1 MEQIKIK
8 DLTFFYNKQEKPAIE
23 NLSFNIEKG
32 DFVVLCG
39 KSGCGKSTLL
49 RCLKP
54 IIKPYG
60 KTLGDIIFENEKL
73 EKLSERQQAEK
84 IGFVMQNP
92 EHQIVTDKVWHEL
105 AFGLESLGYSTDEI
119 QLRVT
124 EMAEYFGI
132 TDLYYNSVN
141 QLSGGQKQLLNL
153 AATMV
158 MGPEILILD
167 EPTAQLDPIAAE
179 NFLGTLKKINDELGI
194 TVILSEHR
202 LDNVLAYGNKVIV
215 MDSGKIQYCGEPYKI
230 LEHNIDEDV
239 LKLMPMATRIYY
251 ESGMEGADEKT
262 PISISDGRR
271 WLERLVKNGSKNVED
286 IEKGLDKEINENT
299 KRNVSED
306 INKKVIVKND
316 YAIKCKNV
324 WFRYEKAS
332 PDIIKGLN
340 FEIKK
345 GEIFAILGGNGTGKT
360 TTMGIISGIR
370 KAYRGKIKI
379 NGTVSALSQNVQT
392 LFKEETVED
401 ELIGV
406 SSNLIEKMELINVLK
421 QHPYDISG
429 GQQQKVALAKV
440 LAKNPDILLL
450 DEPTKAIDGIYKESL
465 GRLMMDLKN
474 RGKTIVMVSHDLDFC
489 GQYADRCGLFAQGNL
504 IGVNNVRKFFTK
516 NKFYTTSVNKMAGRS
531 IENAVNK
538 EDVVCFLKAENII

>member
-1 MEQIKIK
+1 MSEKILEVK
-8 DLTFFYNKQEKPAIE
+8 HLGKAFGSNQVLRDIDFSVSP
-23 NLSFNIEKG
+23 G
-32 DFVVLCG
+32 DVTCIIG
-39 KSGCGKSTLL
+39 PSGSGKSTLL
-49 RCLKP
+49 RCLNMLETP
-54 IIKPYG
+54 STGEINYHG
-60 KTLGDIIFENEKL
+60 TDITSKNVNVSEYRSKVGMVFQNFNLFNNMTALKNCTVGQVKVLKKSKEEAEKKALYYL
-73 EKLSERQQAEK
+73 EKV
-84 IGFVMQNP
+84 G
-92 EHQIVTDKVWHEL
+92 
-105 AFGLESLGYSTDEI
+105 
-119 QLRVT
+119 
-124 EMAEYFGI
+124 MAPYI
-132 TDLYYNSVN
+132 NAKPK

-158 MGPEILILD
+158 LGPEILILD

-299 KRNVSED
+299 KRNISED

-379 NGTVSALSQNVQT
+379 NGTVSALPQNVQT

-429 GQQQKVALAKV
+429 GQQQKAALAKV

-450 DEPTKAIDGIYKESL
+450 DEPTKAIDVIYKESL

-474 RGKTIVMVSHDLDFC
+474 QGKTIVMVSHDLDFC
-489 GQYADRCGLFAQGNL
+489 GQYADRCGLFAQGKL

-538 EDVVCFLKAENII
+538 EDLVCFLKAENII